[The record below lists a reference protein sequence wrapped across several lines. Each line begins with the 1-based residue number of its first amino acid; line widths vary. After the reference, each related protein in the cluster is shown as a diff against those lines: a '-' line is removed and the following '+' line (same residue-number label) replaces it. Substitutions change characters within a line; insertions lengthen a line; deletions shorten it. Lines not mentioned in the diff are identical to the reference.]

1 MMKNFGLLQL
11 IIILLT
17 VATALIHI
25 ILAIPEGLVMFYLN
39 GIGYLVLVTA
49 LYLPQLRRWR
59 GLIRIAFIAYTMVTI
74 IAWVFIGERTTIG
87 YLDKLIEVALVVL
100 LSVEARL
107 PE

>member
-1 MMKNFGLLQL
+1 MMKKFGPLQVT
-11 IIILLT
+11 IVLLT

-25 ILAIPEGLVMFYLN
+25 ILAIPEGLLMFYLN
-39 GIGYLVLVTA
+39 GIGYLALVTA

-100 LSVEARL
+100 LIVEARL